1 MKITLNTEN
10 DRDTLL
16 ALLHDFRLALQTT
29 EAYHTARASNSDD
42 PSRKNWELDDALAA
56 ATTGNLIGSYIIR
69 VKRGGCPFEIDLKW
83 RAM

>member
-16 ALLHDFRLALQTT
+16 ALLHDFRIALQTT
-29 EAYHTARASNSDD
+29 RAYHKYRALNPADA
-42 PSRKNWELDDALAA
+42 SRRDWELDDALAA
-56 ATTGNLIGSYIIR
+56 ATAGNLIDIHIMQVHR
-69 VKRGGCPFEIDLKW
+69 AACPFEIDLKW